1 MSRACAAR
9 DGLEVRE
16 GVPARGISERRVV
29 QVDAVMLLWTTWLLD
44 GQSEEELVSTVVR
57 VIWNV
62 HCELDM

>member
-1 MSRACAAR
+1 
-9 DGLEVRE
+9 LEVRE